1 MKIGIPKEL
10 KDDEFRIALTP
21 EGVDELVRNGHE
33 VWVETNAG
41 QGADFPDD
49 SYHAVGARI
58 AASAEELFDRA
69 ALILKVKD
77 PLASEVAYLRPRHT
91 LFTFLH
97 LASSRSLTEALMK
110 SGSTAIAYETTEN
123 AWGHLPMLQP
133 MSQIAGKLAIQIG
146 AHFLERTHGGNGI
159 LLGGVPGA
167 PRGHVVILGAGGV
180 GSSAVEVALGV
191 GARVTVIGN
200 DMNQLQRLQER
211 FGNNLTTLAS
221 QRLTIAATV
230 KGADLLIG
238 AVMIRG
244 AKSPVLVS
252 RSTVATMKKGT
263 LIMDIAV
270 DQGGCIETTRP
281 TTHADPI
288 FEVDGVRH
296 YGVTN
301 IPGIVPQTATY
312 ALTHATLPF
321 IVQLANRGI
330 EVALQADPGI
340 ARGVNVRHGAVT
352 YPAVAEAHG
361 LPCEPL
367 VQKYETET
375 RSSGRS
381 ADR

>member
-10 KDDEFRIALTP
+10 KDHEYRVALTP
-21 EGVDELVRNGHE
+21 DGVDELVRNGHE
-33 VWVETNAG
+33 VWVETEAG
-41 QGADFPDD
+41 RGAGFSDD
-49 SYHAVGARI
+49 QYRAVGARS
-58 AASAEELFDRA
+58 ASSAEEVFDRA
-69 ALILKVKD
+69 EMILKVKE
-77 PLASEVAYLRPRHT
+77 PIASEVPRLQPRHT

-97 LASSRSLTEALMK
+97 LASSKPLTEALMK
-110 SGSTAIAYETTEN
+110 SGSTAIAYETMEN
-123 AWGHLPMLQP
+123 EWGHLPMLQP
-133 MSQIAGKLAIQIG
+133 MSQIAGKLAVQIG
-146 AHFLERTHGGNGI
+146 AHFLERAQGGNGI

-180 GSSAVEVALGV
+180 GSAAVDVALGV

-221 QRLTIAATV
+221 QRLTIADTV
-230 KGADLLIG
+230 TSADLLIG
-238 AVMIRG
+238 AVMVRG

-252 RSTVATMKKGT
+252 RPMVATMKQGA

-270 DQGGCIETTRP
+270 DQGGCVETTRP
-281 TTHADPI
+281 TTHSDPV

-301 IPGIVPQTATY
+301 IPAMVPQTATH

-321 IVQLANRGI
+321 IVRLANMGI
-330 EVALQADPGI
+330 EAALQTDPGI
-340 ARGVNVRHGAVT
+340 ARGVNVRQGVVT

-361 LPCEPL
+361 LSCTPF
-367 VQKYETET
+367 VRK
-375 RSSGRS
+375 
-381 ADR
+381 